1 MRGIFKISLKDAADF
16 AAPNLKARAII
27 AAGAFRV
34 RTAVNSRA
42 RTAVLADKLRARA
55 AVLAGSILAAT
66 LALAVPAGATEAGEE
81 AAKHAAPDKICLQK
95 TSYKT
100 EGGAVRR
107 YEYEVSQNYDAKAR
121 RLEKNYKKSSEEGAS
136 VSKSFSK
143 FDESGE
149 REIEDVEYDWDADT
163 NKLRETAMSKQEI
176 AADGSKIY
184 FSLQSKDGKPYDGE
198 KVVEKREGK
207 TEILQNFTLKKGRW
221 TPTHLTKRIVDEN
234 DRNNFVATYEWDA
247 KAKKWMPYEKSIYHY
262 NGDVYTGSEGYAWRG
277 KWVPLTKHTVF
288 TAADGTRSEINFIWK
303 DGTWQRDEK
312 ALYKIE
318 PKHRRFSELRS
329 RWDAAKNEWREYYK
343 NVHEETEEG
352 RLLREQTVLWRE
364 ELQRWEVVFE
374 NEFSYDARGNV
385 IKNRA
390 ASDGKQYEYIY
401 DYDEAG
407 NNISIILREPD
418 ESGKWHETQRTQN
431 VFEPEILAHDVLDRG
446 FIGDY
451 IAAGENAIKSSK
463 QYFLKDG
470 EFKLNETREWVYGKC
485 EPQ

>member
-1 MRGIFKISLKDAADF
+1 MRGVFKISPEDAADF
-16 AAPNLKARAII
+16 ATLNLKARAII
-27 AAGAFRV
+27 SAGVFRV
-34 RTAVNSRA
+34 RAAVNSRV
-42 RTAVLADKLRARA
+42 RT

-66 LALAVPAGATEAGEE
+66 LVLAMPAGATETGEA
-81 AAKHAAPDKICLQK
+81 AAKHAATDKICLQK

-100 EGGAVRR
+100 EGGAVPR
-107 YEYEVSQNYDAKAR
+107 YEYEVSQNYDAKTR
-121 RLEKNYKKSSEEGAS
+121 RLEKIYRKSSEEGAS

-149 REIEDVEYDWDADT
+149 REIENVEYDWDANT
-163 NKLRETAMSKQEI
+163 NKFRETAISKQEI
-176 AADGSKIY
+176 AKDGSKIY
-184 FSLQSKDGKPYDGE
+184 FSLQKDGKPYEGE
-198 KVVEKREGK
+198 KAVEKREGK

-221 TPTHLTKRIVDEN
+221 TPTYLTKRIVDEN
-234 DRNNFVATYEWDA
+234 DRNNFVATYEWNA

-262 NGDVYTGSEGYAWRG
+262 NGDAYTGSEGYAWRG

-288 TAADGTRSEINFIWK
+288 TAADGARSEINFIWK
-303 DGTWQRDEK
+303 DDTWQRDEK
-312 ALYKIE
+312 VLSKIE
-318 PKHRRFSELRS
+318 PKYRRFSELRS

-343 NVHEETEEG
+343 NVHEETEES
-352 RLLREQTVLWRE
+352 RPLRERTELWRE
-364 ELQRWEVVFE
+364 ESQRWEVVFE

-418 ESGKWHETQRTQN
+418 ESGKWRETQRTQN
-431 VFEPEILAHDVLDRG
+431 VFEPEILSHDVLDRG

>member
-1 MRGIFKISLKDAADF
+1 MRGIFKISHEGAADF
-16 AAPNLKARAII
+16 AALNLKAQAIVS
-27 AAGAFRV
+27 AGAFG
-34 RTAVNSRA
+34 AQ
-42 RTAVLADKLRARA
+42 TAVLTDKLRVRA
-55 AVLAGSILAAT
+55 AILAGSILAAT
-66 LALAVPAGATEAGEE
+66 LALAMPAGATEMGE
-81 AAKHAAPDKICLQK
+81 AATKHAAADKICLKK

-100 EGGAVRR
+100 EGGAVPR
-107 YEYEVSQNYDAKAR
+107 YEYEVSQNYDAKTR
-121 RLEKNYKKSSEEGAS
+121 RLEKIYKKSSEEGAS

-149 REIEDVEYDWDADT
+149 REIENVEYDWDANT
-163 NKLRETAMSKQEI
+163 NKFRETAISKQEI
-176 AADGSKIY
+176 AKDGSKIY
-184 FSLQSKDGKPYDGE
+184 FSLQKDGKPYEGE
-198 KVVEKREGK
+198 KAVEKREGK
-207 TEILQNFTLKKGRW
+207 TEILQNFTLKNGRW

-234 DRNNFVATYEWDA
+234 DRNNFVATYEWSA

-262 NGDVYTGSEGYAWRG
+262 NGDVYAGSEGYAWCG

-303 DGTWQRDEK
+303 DDTWQRDEK
-312 ALYKIE
+312 ILRKIE

-352 RLLREQTVLWRE
+352 RPLREQTALWRE

-385 IKNRA
+385 IKNRT

-401 DYDEAG
+401 GYDEAG

-451 IAAGENAIKSSK
+451 IAAGKNAIKSSK

>member
-1 MRGIFKISLKDAADF
+1 MRGIFKISPEDAADF
-16 AAPNLKARAII
+16 AAANLKARAIVS
-27 AAGAFRV
+27 AGAFG
-34 RTAVNSRA
+34 AQ
-42 RTAVLADKLRARA
+42 TAVLADKLRART
-55 AVLAGSILAAT
+55 AVLAGFILAAT
-66 LALAVPAGATEAGEE
+66 LTLAMPAGATETGETHE
-81 AAKHAAPDKICLQK
+81 TASNFKARTDKICLQK
-95 TSYKT
+95 MSYKT
-100 EGGAVRR
+100 EGGAVPR
-107 YEYEVSQNYDAKAR
+107 YEYGVSQNYDAKTR
-121 RLEKNYKKSSEEGAS
+121 RLEKIYKKSGEEGVF

-143 FDESGE
+143 FDEGGE
-149 REIEDVEYDWDADT
+149 REIENVEYDWDADT

-184 FSLQSKDGKPYDGE
+184 FSLQSKDGKPYEGE

-234 DRNNFVATYEWDA
+234 DRNNFVATYEWNA
-247 KAKKWMPYEKSIYHY
+247 KAKKWVPYEKSIYHY
-262 NGDVYTGSEGYAWRG
+262 NGDVYAGSEGYAWRD

-288 TAADGTRSEINFIWK
+288 TAADGTRSEINFIWN
-303 DGTWQRDEK
+303 DGAWQRDEK
-312 ALYKIE
+312 ILRKIE
-318 PKHRRFSELRS
+318 PKHRRFSELRL

-343 NVHEETEEG
+343 NVHEETEES
-352 RLLREQTVLWRE
+352 RPLREQTVLWRE

-401 DYDEAG
+401 GYDEAG
-407 NNISIILREPD
+407 NNISITLREPD

-431 VFEPEILAHDVLDRG
+431 VFERGILAHDVLDRG

-470 EFKLNETREWVYGKC
+470 EFKLNETREWFYGKC

>member
-1 MRGIFKISLKDAADF
+1 MRGVFKISPEDAADF
-16 AAPNLKARAII
+16 TAANLKARAII
-27 AAGAFRV
+27 SAGAFRV

-42 RTAVLADKLRARA
+42 RTAVLAS
-55 AVLAGSILAAT
+55 SILAAT
-66 LALAVPAGATEAGEE
+66 LALAIPAGAAETGE
-81 AAKHAAPDKICLQK
+81 AATKHATADKICLQK

-100 EGGAVRR
+100 EGGALPR
-107 YEYEVSQNYDAKAR
+107 YEYEVSQNYDAKTR
-121 RLEKNYKKSSEEGAS
+121 RLEKIYKKSSEEGAS

-149 REIEDVEYDWDADT
+149 REIENIEYDWDANT
-163 NKLRETAMSKQEI
+163 NKFRETAISKQEI

-184 FSLQSKDGKPYDGE
+184 FSLQKDGKPYEGE
-198 KVVEKREGK
+198 KAVEKREGK
-207 TEILQNFTLKKGRW
+207 TEILQNFTLKRGRW

-234 DRNNFVATYEWDA
+234 DRNNFVATYEWNA

-262 NGDVYTGSEGYAWRG
+262 NGDVYAGSEGYAWRG

-303 DGTWQRDEK
+303 DDTWQRDEK

-318 PKHRRFSELRS
+318 PKHRHFSELRS

-343 NVHEETEEG
+343 NVHEETEES
-352 RLLREQTVLWRE
+352 RPLREQTMLWRE
-364 ELQRWEVVFE
+364 ESQRWEVVFE
-374 NEFSYDARGNV
+374 NEFSYDASGNV
-385 IKNRA
+385 IKNRT

-451 IAAGENAIKSSK
+451 IATGKNAIKSSK

>member
-1 MRGIFKISLKDAADF
+1 MRGVFKISPEDAADF
-16 AAPNLKARAII
+16 AALNLKARAIVS
-27 AAGAFRV
+27 AGAFG
-34 RTAVNSRA
+34 AQA
-42 RTAVLADKLRARA
+42 AILADKLRVRA

-66 LALAVPAGATEAGEE
+66 LALAIPAGATETGE
-81 AAKHAAPDKICLQK
+81 AATKHAAADKICLQK

-100 EGGAVRR
+100 EGGAAPR
-107 YEYEVSQNYDAKAR
+107 YEYEVSQNYDAKTR
-121 RLEKNYKKSSEEGAS
+121 RLEKIYKKSGEEGVS

-149 REIEDVEYDWDADT
+149 REIENVEYDWDADA
-163 NKLRETAMSKQEI
+163 NKFRETAMSKQEI
-176 AADGSKIY
+176 AKDGSKIY
-184 FSLQSKDGKPYDGE
+184 FSLQKDGKPYEGE
-198 KVVEKREGK
+198 KAVEKREGK

-234 DRNNFVATYEWDA
+234 DRNNFVATYEWNA
-247 KAKKWMPYEKSIYHY
+247 KAKKWVPYEKSIYHY
-262 NGDVYTGSEGYAWRG
+262 NGDVYAGSEGYAWRG
-277 KWVPLTKHTVF
+277 KWMPLTKHTVF

-312 ALYKIE
+312 ILRKIE
-318 PKHRRFSELRS
+318 PKYRRFSELRS

-385 IKNRA
+385 IKNRT

-418 ESGKWHETQRTQN
+418 ESGKWHETQKTQN

>member
-1 MRGIFKISLKDAADF
+1 MRGIFKILPEDAVDF
-16 AAPNLKARAII
+16 AALNLKARAII
-27 AAGAFRV
+27 SAGAFGAQ
-34 RTAVNSRA
+34 TAVS
-42 RTAVLADKLRARA
+42 ADKLRARA

-66 LALAVPAGATEAGEE
+66 LALAVPAGATETGT
-81 AAKHAAPDKICLQK
+81 AAAEHAATDKICLQK

-100 EGGAVRR
+100 EGGAVPR
-107 YEYEVSQNYDAKAR
+107 YEYEVSQNYDAKTR
-121 RLEKNYKKSSEEGAS
+121 RLEKIYKKSSEEGAS

-149 REIEDVEYDWDADT
+149 REIENVEYDWDANT
-163 NKLRETAMSKQEI
+163 NKFRETAMSKQEI
-176 AADGSKIY
+176 AKDGSKIY
-184 FSLQSKDGKPYDGE
+184 FSLQKDGKPYEGE
-198 KVVEKREGK
+198 KAVEKREGK

-221 TPTHLTKRIVDEN
+221 TPTHLTKRIVDES
-234 DRNNFVATYEWDA
+234 DRNNFVATYEWNA
-247 KAKKWMPYEKSIYHY
+247 KTKKWMPYEKSIYHY
-262 NGDVYTGSEGYAWRG
+262 NGDVYAGSEGYAWHG

-288 TAADGTRSEINFIWK
+288 TAADGTRSEINFAWR
-303 DGTWQRDEK
+303 DGAWGRDEK
-312 ALYKIE
+312 ILRKIE
-318 PKHRRFSELRS
+318 PKYRRFSELRS

-343 NVHEETEEG
+343 NVHEETEES
-352 RLLREQTVLWRE
+352 RLLRERTMLWRE
-364 ELQRWEVVFE
+364 ESQRWEVVFE

-385 IKNRA
+385 IKNRQV
-390 ASDGKQYEYIY
+390 SDGKQYEYIY

-451 IAAGENAIKSSK
+451 IATGKNAIKSSK

-470 EFKLNETREWVYGKC
+470 KFKLNETREWVYGKC

>member
-1 MRGIFKISLKDAADF
+1 MRGIFKISPESAADF
-16 AAPNLKARAII
+16 VALNLKARAII
-27 AAGAFRV
+27 SAGAFR
-34 RTAVNSRA
+34 AQ
-42 RTAVLADKLRARA
+42 TAVLADKLRAQA
-55 AVLAGSILAAT
+55 AVLASYILAVT
-66 LALAVPAGATEAGEE
+66 LMLAMPAGATETDAA
-81 AAKHAAPDKICLQK
+81 AAKHAAPDKICLQN

-100 EGGAVRR
+100 EGGAVPR
-107 YEYEVSQNYDAKAR
+107 YEYEVSQNYDAKTR
-121 RLEKNYKKSSEEGAS
+121 RLEKIYKKSGEEGVS

-149 REIEDVEYDWDADT
+149 REIENVEYDWGADT

-184 FSLQSKDGKPYDGE
+184 FSLQKDGKPYDGE
-198 KVVEKREGK
+198 KAVEKREGK

-234 DRNNFVATYEWDA
+234 DRNNFVATYEWNA

-262 NGDVYTGSEGYAWRG
+262 NGDVYAGSEGYAWRD

-303 DGTWQRDEK
+303 DGIWQRDEK

-318 PKHRRFSELRS
+318 PKHRRFSELRL

-352 RLLREQTVLWRE
+352 RPLREQTVLWRE

-390 ASDGKQYEYIY
+390 ASDDKQYEYIY

-470 EFKLNETREWVYGKC
+470 EFKLNETREWFYGKC

>member
-1 MRGIFKISLKDAADF
+1 MRGVFKILPEDAADF

-27 AAGAFRV
+27 SAGAFRALA
-34 RTAVNSRA
+34 AVNSRA
-42 RTAVLADKLRARA
+42 RTAVLAS
-55 AVLAGSILAAT
+55 SILAAT
-66 LALAVPAGATEAGEE
+66 LTLAIPAGATETGE
-81 AAKHAAPDKICLQK
+81 AATKHAAADKICLQK

-100 EGGAVRR
+100 ESGAVPR

-121 RLEKNYKKSSEEGAS
+121 RLEKIYKKSSEEGAS

-149 REIEDVEYDWDADT
+149 REIENIEYDWDANT
-163 NKLRETAMSKQEI
+163 NKFRETAISKQEI
-176 AADGSKIY
+176 AKDGSKIY
-184 FSLQSKDGKPYDGE
+184 FSLQKDGKPYEGE
-198 KVVEKREGK
+198 KAVEKREGK

-221 TPTHLTKRIVDEN
+221 TPTHLTKRIVDESG
-234 DRNNFVATYEWDA
+234 RNNFVATYEWNA
-247 KAKKWMPYEKSIYHY
+247 KTKKWTPYEKSIYHY
-262 NGDVYTGSEGYAWRG
+262 NGDVYAGSEGYAWRG

-288 TAADGTRSEINFIWK
+288 TAADGTRSEINFVWR

-312 ALYKIE
+312 ILRKIE

-329 RWDAAKNEWREYYK
+329 SWDAAKNEWREYYK
-343 NVHEETEEG
+343 NVHEETEES
-352 RLLREQTVLWRE
+352 RPLREQTVLWRE

-385 IKNRA
+385 IKNRG
-390 ASDGKQYEYIY
+390 ASDDKQYEYIY

-407 NNISIILREPD
+407 NNISITLREPD
-418 ESGKWHETQRTQN
+418 ESGKWRETQRTQN

-451 IAAGENAIKSSK
+451 IATGKNAIKSSK

-470 EFKLNETREWVYGKC
+470 EFKLNETREWFYGKC

>member
-1 MRGIFKISLKDAADF
+1 MRGVFKISPEDAADF
-16 AAPNLKARAII
+16 AAANLKARAII
-27 AAGAFRV
+27 SAGVF
-34 RTAVNSRA
+34 RA
-42 RTAVLADKLRARA
+42 RT
-55 AVLAGSILAAT
+55 AVLAGSILATT
-66 LALAVPAGATEAGEE
+66 LALAVPAGATETGETHE
-81 AAKHAAPDKICLQK
+81 TASNFKARTDKICLQK

-100 EGGAVRR
+100 EGGAVPR
-107 YEYEVSQNYDAKAR
+107 YEYEVSQNYDAKTR
-121 RLEKNYKKSSEEGAS
+121 RLEKIYKKSSEEGVS

-149 REIEDVEYDWDADT
+149 REIENVEYDWDANT
-163 NKLRETAMSKQEI
+163 NKLRETAISKQEI
-176 AADGSKIY
+176 AKDGSKIY
-184 FSLQSKDGKPYDGE
+184 FSLQSKDGKPYEGE
-198 KVVEKREGK
+198 KAVEKREGK

-234 DRNNFVATYEWDA
+234 DRNNFVATYEWNA
-247 KAKKWMPYEKSIYHY
+247 KAKKWTPYEKSIYHY
-262 NGDVYTGSEGYAWRG
+262 SGDVYAGSEGYAWRG
-277 KWVPLTKHTVF
+277 KWVPLTKHTVV
-288 TAADGTRSEINFIWK
+288 TAADGTRSEINFAWR
-303 DGTWQRDEK
+303 DGAWGRDEK
-312 ALYKIE
+312 ILRKIE

-352 RLLREQTVLWRE
+352 RPLREQTMLWRE
-364 ELQRWEVVFE
+364 ELQRWEIVFE

-401 DYDEAG
+401 GYDEAG

-418 ESGKWHETQRTQN
+418 ENGKWRETQRTQN

>member
-1 MRGIFKISLKDAADF
+1 MRGIFKISPEDAADF
-16 AAPNLKARAII
+16 AAANLKARAII
-27 AAGAFRV
+27 SVDAFR
-34 RTAVNSRA
+34 AQ
-42 RTAVLADKLRARA
+42 TAVLADKLRARAAVSADKLRARA
-55 AVLAGSILAAT
+55 AVLAGSILVAM
-66 LALAVPAGATEAGEE
+66 LALAMPAGATET
-81 AAKHAAPDKICLQK
+81 APDKICLQK

-100 EGGAVRR
+100 EGGAVPR

-121 RLEKNYKKSSEEGAS
+121 RLEKIYKKSSEEGVS

-149 REIEDVEYDWDADT
+149 REIENVEYDWDADA
-163 NKLRETAMSKQEI
+163 NKFRETAISKQEI
-176 AADGSKIY
+176 AKDGSKIY
-184 FSLQSKDGKPYDGE
+184 FSLQKDGKPYEGE
-198 KVVEKREGK
+198 KAVEKREGK

-221 TPTHLTKRIVDEN
+221 TPTHLTKRIVDES
-234 DRNNFVATYEWDA
+234 DRNNFVATYEWNA
-247 KAKKWMPYEKSIYHY
+247 KAKKWAPYEKSIYHY
-262 NGDVYTGSEGYAWRG
+262 NGDVYAGSEGYAWRG

-318 PKHRRFSELRS
+318 PKHRRFSELRL

-352 RLLREQTVLWRE
+352 RPLREQTVLWRE

-374 NEFSYDARGNV
+374 NEFSYDARGNA
-385 IKNRA
+385 IKNRT

-431 VFEPEILAHDVLDRG
+431 VFERGILAHDVLDRG

>member
-1 MRGIFKISLKDAADF
+1 MRGVFKISPEDAADF
-16 AAPNLKARAII
+16 TAANLKARAII
-27 AAGAFRV
+27 SAGAFRA
-34 RTAVNSRA
+34 RAAVNSRA
-42 RTAVLADKLRARA
+42 RT

-66 LALAVPAGATEAGEE
+66 LALAVPAGATETGE
-81 AAKHAAPDKICLQK
+81 AATKYAARDKICLQK

-100 EGGAVRR
+100 EGGAVPR
-107 YEYEVSQNYDAKAR
+107 YEYEVSQNYDAKTR
-121 RLEKNYKKSSEEGAS
+121 RLEKIYKKSGEEGVS

-149 REIEDVEYDWDADT
+149 REIENVEYDWDANT
-163 NKLRETAMSKQEI
+163 NKFRETAMSKQEI
-176 AADGSKIY
+176 AKDGSKIY
-184 FSLQSKDGKPYDGE
+184 FSLQKDGKPYEGG
-198 KVVEKREGK
+198 KAVEKREGK

-221 TPTHLTKRIVDEN
+221 TPTYLTKRIVDES
-234 DRNNFVATYEWDA
+234 DRNNFVATYEWNA
-247 KAKKWMPYEKSIYHY
+247 KAKKWTPYEKSIYHY
-262 NGDVYTGSEGYAWRG
+262 NGDAYAGSEGYAWRD

-303 DGTWQRDEK
+303 DDTWQRDEK
-312 ALYKIE
+312 ILRKIE
-318 PKHRRFSELRS
+318 PRYRRFSELRS

-343 NVHEETEEG
+343 NVHEETEES
-352 RLLREQTVLWRE
+352 RPLREQTVLWRE
-364 ELQRWEVVFE
+364 ESQRWEVVFE

-385 IKNRA
+385 IKNRT

-401 DYDEAG
+401 GYDEAG

-451 IAAGENAIKSSK
+451 IATGKNAIKSSK

>member
-1 MRGIFKISLKDAADF
+1 MRGVFKISPEDAADF
-16 AAPNLKARAII
+16 TAANLKARAII
-27 AAGAFRV
+27 SAGAFRV

-42 RTAVLADKLRARA
+42 RTAVLAS
-55 AVLAGSILAAT
+55 SILAAT
-66 LALAVPAGATEAGEE
+66 LALAIPAGAAETGE
-81 AAKHAAPDKICLQK
+81 AATKHATADKICLQK

-100 EGGAVRR
+100 EGGALPS
-107 YEYEVSQNYDAKAR
+107 YEYEVSQNYDAKTR
-121 RLEKNYKKSSEEGAS
+121 RLEKIYKKSGEEGTS

-149 REIEDVEYDWDADT
+149 REIENIEYDWDANT
-163 NKLRETAMSKQEI
+163 NKFRETAMSKQEI
-176 AADGSKIY
+176 AKDGSKIY
-184 FSLQSKDGKPYDGE
+184 FSLQKDGKPYEGE
-198 KVVEKREGK
+198 KAVEKREGK

-234 DRNNFVATYEWDA
+234 DRNNFVATYEWNA

-262 NGDVYTGSEGYAWRG
+262 NGDVYAGSEGYAWRG

-303 DGTWQRDEK
+303 DDTWQRDEK

-329 RWDAAKNEWREYYK
+329 RWDSAKNEWREYYK

-352 RLLREQTVLWRE
+352 RPLREQTVLWRE
-364 ELQRWEVVFE
+364 ESQRWEVVFE

-418 ESGKWHETQRTQN
+418 ESGKWHETQKTQN

-451 IAAGENAIKSSK
+451 IATGKNAIKSSK

-470 EFKLNETREWVYGKC
+470 ELKLNETREWVYGKC

>member
-1 MRGIFKISLKDAADF
+1 MRGIFKILPEDTADF
-16 AAPNLKARAII
+16 AAANLKARAII
-27 AAGAFRV
+27 SAGAFRA
-34 RTAVNSRA
+34 RAAVNSRA
-42 RTAVLADKLRARA
+42 RS

-66 LALAVPAGATEAGEE
+66 LTLAMPAGATETGE
-81 AAKHAAPDKICLQK
+81 AATKHAAADKICLQK

-100 EGGAVRR
+100 EGGAVPR
-107 YEYEVSQNYDAKAR
+107 YEYEVSQNYDAKTR
-121 RLEKNYKKSSEEGAS
+121 RLEKIYKKSSEEGAS

-149 REIEDVEYDWDADT
+149 REIENIKYDWDADA
-163 NKLRETAMSKQEI
+163 NKFRETAISKQEI
-176 AADGSKIY
+176 AKDGSKIY
-184 FSLQSKDGKPYDGE
+184 FSLQKDGKPYDGE
-198 KVVEKREGK
+198 KAVEKREGK

-221 TPTHLTKRIVDEN
+221 TPTHLTKRIVDES
-234 DRNNFVATYEWDA
+234 DRNNFVATYEWNA

-262 NGDVYTGSEGYAWRG
+262 NGDVYAGYEGYAWRG

-288 TAADGTRSEINFIWK
+288 TAADGTRSEINFIWR
-303 DGTWQRDEK
+303 DGAWERDEK
-312 ALYKIE
+312 ILRKIE
-318 PKHRRFSELRS
+318 PKYRRFSELRS
-329 RWDAAKNEWREYYK
+329 RWDAAKNEWRGYYK

-352 RLLREQTVLWRE
+352 RPLRERTVLWRE
-364 ELQRWEVVFE
+364 ESQRWEVVFE

-401 DYDEAG
+401 GYDEAG

-451 IAAGENAIKSSK
+451 IATGENAIKSSK

-470 EFKLNETREWVYGKC
+470 EFKLNETREWFYGKC
-485 EPQ
+485 GPQ